1 MRWHYF
7 PTGACLFT
15 FLIYALA
22 GDVISLQSATHKASL
37 LATYNFYTAALQP
50 TECGCV
56 MRELMYKMQ
65 RAGAAAAAGFHLA
78 GAYLASQTELPHSS
92 LVVKRI
98 ARCALHELLKKPCLF
113 FVIYEDA

>member
-22 GDVISLQSATHKASL
+22 GDVISFQSATHKASL
-37 LATYNFYTAALQP
+37 FAAYYFFSTPHRTLQL

-56 MRELMYKMQ
+56 MRELMYKCIT
-65 RAGAAAAAGFHLA
+65 GAAYTAAGFHLA
-78 GAYLASQTELPHSS
+78 GAYLASNRTASFISRLVASALPG
-92 LVVKRI
+92 
-98 ARCALHELLKKPCLF
+98 ARYMGSRGNLACF
-113 FVIYEDA
+113 